1 MLTALAAGWSGFALL
16 LFVLLVLMSQ
26 PLRMLAM
33 RVVFKAFGVP
43 QKEQVAWVLKESK
56 RNGALDLAR
65 GFWNRQSQRR
75 SNVDV
80 APVRRFRPPRS
91 ADADADEDAA

>member
-1 MLTALAAGWSGFALL
+1 MLTALAGWSSFAVLL
-16 LFVLLVLMSQ
+16 LILMSQ

-43 QKEQVAWVLKESK
+43 REKQIEWALKESK
-56 RNGALDLAR
+56 RNGALDLAK

-75 SNVDV
+75 SSVDLG
-80 APVRRFRPPRS
+80 PVKRFRAPRS
-91 ADADADEDAA
+91 ADADEDAA